1 MLEMQNF
8 INLERIEPEK
18 RESSERVED
27 FREIYEVMT
36 KEEASSQA
44 SRCVQCGDPFCH
56 SKCPLHNHIP
66 YWLKSISGMKNT
78 LAFKLSNESN
88 PYPEI
93 TGRICPQDRLCE
105 GDCTLNDGHGAITI
119 GSIETFISE
128 YGFKKGLKPEF
139 PGITT
144 KKKVAIIG
152 AGPAGLACATYL
164 LRAGIKV
171 DMYERQN
178 RAGGLLTYGIPG
190 FKLDKEVVARRVK
203 WLEEAGM
210 SLHVNSEIGKEISF
224 DDIAGEHDAIF
235 LSIGAE
241 TSNRAKLVNENGKN
255 VFMAMDFLRDIQRKL
270 FLEDYDKRYE
280 VEGKNV
286 VVIGGG
292 DTAMD
297 CLRTS
302 LRQGAKSVKCLYRRD
317 KYNMPGSKKEFK
329 NSKEEGAVFT
339 YNVAPKEIIV
349 NSDNEVIAI
358 EMQRT
363 MLSAKDASG
372 RASVE
377 VVKGSEF
384 RVEADIVIF
393 ALGFSASTPNF
404 LAENGIEVN
413 KWGSIEVDKNYE
425 TSKSGVYAGGDCKR
439 GSDLVVTAAAEG
451 KGAADAI
458 IKSLLS

>member
-8 INLERIEPEK
+8 INLERIEPNK
-18 RESSERVED
+18 RDSGERVED
-27 FREIYEVMT
+27 FREIYEPMS

-56 SKCPLHNHIP
+56 NKCPLHNYIP
-66 YWLKSISGMKNT
+66 YWLKSISGMKNE

-128 YGFKKGLKPEF
+128 HGFKKGLKPEF
-139 PGITT
+139 PGITSN
-144 KKKVAIIG
+144 KKVAIIG

-203 WLEEAGM
+203 WLQEAGM
-210 SLHVNSEIGKEISF
+210 SLHVNSEIGKDVSF
-224 DDIAGEHDAIF
+224 DDVASEHDAIF

-241 TSNRAKLVNENGKN
+241 TSNRAKLVNENGKK
-255 VFMAMDFLRDIQRKL
+255 VFMAMDFLRDIQKKL
-270 FLEDYDKRYE
+270 FREDYDKNHE

-329 NSKEEGAVFT
+329 NSKEEGALFT
-339 YNVAPKEIIV
+339 YNVTPKEIVI
-349 NSDNEVIAI
+349 NSKNEVIAI
-358 EMQRT
+358 EMQKT
-363 MLSAKDASG
+363 MLSTKDASG

-377 VVKGSEF
+377 VIKGSEF
-384 RVEADIVIF
+384 RVEADVIIF
-393 ALGFSASTPNF
+393 ALGFSASAPDF

-413 KWGSIEVDKNYE
+413 KWGAVEVDKNYE

-451 KGAADAI
+451 KSAAEAI
-458 IKSLLS
+458 MKSFLS